1 MCFPPFIFKAGGI
14 MSRICPLY
22 SSSSGNST
30 FLGGAKSGIL
40 IDAGVSCKRISEALN
55 SIDISPENVSGIL
68 ITHEHSDHIKGLLN
82 FTKKYNTPIFT
93 GLKTAEYLAQNDLI
107 SPTSVINVFSSVEHF
122 CVGDFK
128 VHPFKTPHDSRESF
142 GFRIENPEGKII
154 TTCTDLG
161 EVTNEVHNNLLGASV
176 CLIEANYDEKM
187 LANGRYPYHLKQ
199 RIRSN
204 HGHLSNV
211 SCAKEL
217 EILIQNGTEQI
228 ILGHLSQ
235 ENNTPYV
242 ARQAVEATLCC
253 VPQND
258 YKLFVAPANEPC
270 EEVKI

>member
-1 MCFPPFIFKAGGI
+1 MCFPPFIFEAGDI
-14 MSRICPLY
+14 MSKICPLY

-30 FLGGAKSGIL
+30 FLGGARGGIL
-40 IDAGVSCKRISEALN
+40 IDAGVSCKRLVTALE
-55 SIDISPENVSGIL
+55 SINISPEAISGIL

-82 FTKKYNTPIFT
+82 FTKKYRTPIFT
-93 GLKTAEYLAQNDLI
+93 GLKTAEYLAQNDLV
-107 SPTSVINVFSSVEHF
+107 SPNSVINVFSSVERF
-122 CVGDFK
+122 CVDEFEI
-128 VHPFKTPHDSRESF
+128 HPFKTPHDSRESF
-142 GFRIENPEGKII
+142 GFRIKNPEGKII
-154 TTCTDLG
+154 TSCTDLG

-187 LANGRYPYHLKQ
+187 LSNGRYPYPLKQ

-211 SCAKEL
+211 NCADEL
-217 EILIQNGTEQI
+217 EILIQSGTEQI

-242 ARQAVEATLCC
+242 ARQTVEATLSEFSD
-253 VPQND
+253 ND
-258 YKLFVAPANEPC
+258 YRLFVAPAGEPG